1 MLSPGSRQAISMA
14 GGWLL
19 SGVVVAGSIVYS
31 VELKDAA
38 KTLFGIRTPSPS
50 VSVAQAPRSTGSTT
64 VELKAGAQGHYFA
77 PVEVNG
83 RLIDVMVDTGAT
95 MVALTHEDARRA
107 GLHLRAS
114 DFTQIVQTA
123 NGAARYAPV
132 MLDKVSIGN
141 ITVRDVAAAVAEPG
155 RLHMTLL
162 GMSFLGR
169 LQRVDMRPGLMTL
182 KD

>member
-1 MLSPGSRQAISMA
+1 MA

-31 VELKDAA
+31 AELKDAA
-38 KTLFGIRTPSPS
+38 KALFGIRTPGPS
-50 VSVAQAPRSTGSTT
+50 VSVAQAPRTSGGTT

-77 PVEVNG
+77 AVEING
-83 RLIDVMVDTGAT
+83 RLVDVMVDTGAT

-107 GLHLRAS
+107 GLRLRAA
-114 DFTQIVQTA
+114 DYTQSVQTA
-123 NGAARYAPV
+123 NGEARYAPV

-169 LQRVDMRPGLMTL
+169 LQRVDMRPGQMTL